1 MSRRALAT
9 AAAAAVAIP
18 NSVTRVSASTAVMPD
33 IRRPSTPAGGP
44 GPIATWSW
52 RGAAV
57 TTLGKLET
65 ERTADRVGVGQ
76 TQRQPLPDAIGLAGL
91 FADQRSRGFV
101 VAEIF
106 AAQVLREQQPVA
118 AQVLD
123 RGEETERLH
132 PGDAAFHQLADLVG
146 QVGGDVAVDRL
157 ALGLHRPPLEHRYL
171 LADL

>member
-1 MSRRALAT
+1 MSRRAFAT
-9 AAAAAVAIP
+9 AAAAAVAISQLP
-18 NSVTRVSASTAVMPD
+18 FAPASASAAVMPD
-33 IRRPSTPAGGP
+33 VRRPSTPAGGP

-57 TTLGKLET
+57 TTLGKFEA
-65 ERTADRVGVGQ
+65 ERAADRIGLGQ
-76 TQRQPLPDAIGLAGL
+76 TQREPLPDAIGLARL

-106 AAQVLREQQPVA
+106 PAKVLGEQQPVA
-118 AQVLD
+118 AQILH
-123 RGEETERLH
+123 RGKEPERLH

-157 ALGLHRPPLEHRYL
+157 A
-171 LADL
+171 